1 MRETSAGQMAA
12 ALTLLLQKK
21 FGGRGR
27 DLEAMLRR
35 AGRRLPAHAHRHARL
50 IAAAARRQ
58 DHARLHRQDDP
69 ARLARSFKIVK
80 KQIESVDLSR
90 RRIDLILSILGSVAF
105 ALLFV
110 FAAVVTVLRWRGFL

>member
-1 MRETSAGQMAA
+1 MRETSAGQMAE

-27 DLEAMLRR
+27 SLEAQLRR

-50 IAAAARRQ
+50 IIAAARRE
-58 DHARLHRQDDP
+58 DHARLRRQDDP
-69 ARLARSFKIVK
+69 ARLARSFRIVK
-80 KQIESVDLSR
+80 KQVESVDLSR
-90 RRIDLILSILGSVAF
+90 RRIDLILSILGSVSF